1 MIDTGNAV
9 SVTFPFTLYSRELK
23 RVVNSGQFT
32 GVAQMVG
39 EVRFNMIF
47 NYWWEELKW
56 SGNFPVK
63 WIYVKD
69 LHHDI
74 VSNLS
79 VDDTSIVRLKD
90 GSPLPFNIGI
100 EVLKTFRSTDFVSDI
115 FEAFK
120 YMDGRE
126 EKLRYKRDKV
136 YMYIQELKS
145 KGILPASSAKTS
157 KYHGKK
163 NSKNKNKGK
172 SHKHDDGE
180 VYDHEVEYIK
190 KSY

>member
-1 MIDTGNAV
+1 MTGTGSAA
-9 SVTFPFTLYSRELK
+9 SATCPSTLYIRKLNS
-23 RVVNSGQFT
+23 VVNSGQFT

-39 EVRFNMIF
+39 EVRFNLIF

-69 LHHDI
+69 LHHDT
-74 VSNLS
+74 VSHLA

-90 GSPLPFNIGI
+90 GSPLPMKLGI
-100 EVLKTFRSTDFVSDI
+100 EVMKAFRSTDFVSDI

-120 YMDGRE
+120 FMDGRE

-145 KGILPASSAKTS
+145 KGILPTSTAKTS

-163 NSKNKNKGK
+163 GPKNKGK
-172 SHKHDDGE
+172 GKVQKQEEEEKFDND
-180 VYDHEVEYIK
+180 VEYIK
-190 KSY
+190 KSH